1 MAKGAFSPAVRE
13 VVLERCDGLC
23 ERCGMA
29 LATDLHHRRPRGM
42 GGDSR
47 PDTGHAVN
55 ALALCR
61 PCHSWVEGNRVEA
74 LSAGYLVK
82 KLGNPDDVPVLY
94 RGEWRL
100 LSEM

>member
-1 MAKGAFSPAVRE
+1 
-13 VVLERCDGLC
+13 
-23 ERCGMA
+23 
-29 LATDLHHRRPRGM
+29 M

-61 PCHSWVEGNRVEA
+61 SCHSWVEGNRVEA
-74 LSAGYLVK
+74 LSAGFLVK
-82 KLGNPDDVPVLY
+82 KIGNPDDVPVLY